1 MAQGIVIGF
10 SIAAPV
16 GPIGILCIQR
26 TLDKGRTS
34 GFVSGL
40 GAASADAVYGAIAGF
55 GLIAISSVLINHQTL
70 IRLLGGG
77 FLLYLGVRT
86 LRSEPKQTADVE
98 SRGGLLSDY
107 GSTFLLT
114 LTNPVTILAFGGIFT
129 SLGVGIGTEDGA
141 AAVLVIGVFTGSALW
156 WLVLSGGV
164 CLFATRITS
173 TWMRRISQL
182 AGVIIVGFG
191 LLAFWSVV
199 S

>member
-1 MAQGIVIGF
+1 MQGIVIGF

-16 GPIGILCIQR
+16 GPIGLLCIQR

-34 GFVSGL
+34 GFVSGV
-40 GAASADAVYGAIAGF
+40 GAASADAVYGTIAGF
-55 GLIAISSVLINHQTL
+55 GLIAISSVLINHQPQ
-70 IRLLGGG
+70 IRLLGGT

-86 LRSEPKQTADVE
+86 FRSEPAEQAADVE
-98 SRGGLLSDY
+98 SRGGLLGDY

-129 SLGVGIGTEDGA
+129 SLGVGVGTDDGA

-164 CLFATRITS
+164 SLFATRITP

-182 AGVIIVGFG
+182 AGMIIAGIG
-191 LLAFWSVV
+191 LLAFWSVI